1 MAELS
6 VFDLERN
13 EVGTISLS
21 PEVFEAPVKEHLLYY
36 VVNWQLAKRRSG
48 TASTKTRGEVK
59 GGSKKPWR
67 QKGTG
72 RARAGTATSP
82 IWRTGGVVFGPKPK
96 DWSFKLPKKVRR
108 AALISALSFKSG
120 EERVIVVKEF
130 ALPEIKTKQLS
141 LFLNKF
147 ELKKALI
154 VISDDNVNLS
164 KSAKNLKAVKVLKI
178 DGLNVYDIL
187 RFDNI
192 VFTES
197 SIKRLEEG
205 FVN

>member
-1 MAELS
+1 VAELS

-59 GGSKKPWR
+59 GGSRKPWR

-154 VISDDNVNLS
+154 VISDDNVNLL

-187 RFDNI
+187 RFDNV